1 MDPALEMGGLG
12 RVERGASLRAVAF
25 LGRLKGRAVVLLRAV
40 DKTDRSDA
48 LCMLHCGWTI
58 AGERG

>member
-1 MDPALEMGGLG
+1 MGRLE
-12 RVERGASLRAVAF
+12 RVERGASLKAVAF

-40 DKTDRSDA
+40 DKTDRSD

>member
-1 MDPALEMGGLG
+1 M
-12 RVERGASLRAVAF
+12 ERGASLRAVAF